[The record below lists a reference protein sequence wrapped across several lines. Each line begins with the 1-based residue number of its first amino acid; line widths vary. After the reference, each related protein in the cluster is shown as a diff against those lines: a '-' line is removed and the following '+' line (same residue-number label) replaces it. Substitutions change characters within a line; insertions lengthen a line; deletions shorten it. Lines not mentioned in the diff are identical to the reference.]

1 MFNHLA
7 LDDFAQGF
15 AGDASGEE
23 LLKAMQAGSITGRET
38 ANLALTMEPL
48 KPESLERTLKN
59 LEFRTQDIKMFNS
72 IPKMVAYNTVE
83 EFVQLYS
90 FGQERGGFY
99 SEGELSEVEDSQYIR
114 RAELVKYMQVTGSV
128 TMQAQMVK
136 SFVQAMTQEVEN
148 KMKWILR
155 LANRNLAF
163 ADADVVP
170 DQFNGLYR
178 QHMSIGSGGGLQYFW
193 ATRKEYF
200 NSDVVVDLR
209 GKSLKQADVEKGAII
224 VDDHYGT
231 PTDLYAPPKVNSAL
245 SIDYY
250 QQQRI
255 LQDAKGGSVGTFGTV
270 VKAIST
276 SIGDVALNGD
286 KFLKSGNSK
295 TSATPTD
302 PKAPPAPTVSTV
314 ALAADTNSKYV
325 TAVDN
330 PSSLNVFYA
339 VAAVGKYGESNL
351 TINSTAIVWATGQA
365 VDITL
370 AEVAGTYPTL
380 GYNIYVTK
388 PTAAGTPTGLEFFP
402 LFKVPKASVVAGFDG
417 GAANKVRDLG
427 YFMPDTEQALLTQW
441 NDEVVSFKQ
450 LAPISK
456 LDLAV
461 ISMSRQ
467 FICFLF
473 GTPNLYA
480 PKKMIRYI
488 NCAKKYVA

>member
-1 MFNHLA
+1 MFNHLS
-7 LDDFAQGF
+7 LDDFSQGF
-15 AGDASGEE
+15 AGDVSGEE
-23 LLKAMQAGSITGRET
+23 LLKAMQAGSTTGRET
-38 ANLALTMEPL
+38 TNLSLTMEPL

-59 LEFRTQDIKMFNS
+59 LEYRTQDIKMFNS

-90 FGQERGGFY
+90 YGSERGGFY
-99 SEGELSEVEDSQYIR
+99 SEGELSEVEDSSYIR

-163 ADADVVP
+163 ADSGIVP
-170 DQFNGLYR
+170 DQFNGLYK
-178 QHMSIGSGGGLQYFW
+178 QHMSIGSGGNLQYFW
-193 ATRKEYF
+193 PNRKAYF
-200 NSDVVVDLR
+200 ESDVVVDLR
-209 GKSLKQADVEKGAII
+209 GKSLKQTDVEKGAII

-231 PTDLYAPPKVNSAL
+231 ATDLFAPPKVNSAL
-245 SIDYY
+245 SQDYY
-250 QQQRI
+250 NQQRI
-255 LQDAKGGSVGTFGTV
+255 LQDGRGGVSGTMGTV
-270 VKAIST
+270 LKAIST
-276 SIGDVALNGD
+276 SVGDVNLTGD
-286 KFLKSGNSK
+286 KFI
-295 TSATPTD
+295 
-302 PKAPPAPTVSTV
+302 KAPGSKNSASLPDTKAPAAPTGGVSILQTD
-314 ALAADTNSKYV
+314 ANSKYV

-330 PSSLNVFYA
+330 PGSLNYFYA
-339 VAAVGKYGESNL
+339 VSAIGKFGESAL
-351 TINSTAIVWATGQA
+351 TIDATAMVVITGKA
-365 VDITL
+365 VDVAVTDG
-370 AEVAGTYPTL
+370 AGTYPTL
-380 GYNIYVTK
+380 GYRIYRTK
-388 PTAAGTPTGLEFFP
+388 PTAAATPTGLEFYP
-402 LFKVPKASVVAGFDG
+402 LFAVSKGDAITGFDG
-417 GAANKVRDLG
+417 AAANVVRDLG
-427 YFMPDTEQALLTQW
+427 YFLPDMEQAFLTQW

-480 PKKMIRYI
+480 PKKMVRFI
-488 NCAKKYVA
+488 NCAKTLVA